1 MYHYFTLLTLNA
13 VFIPSLMK
21 FRQGDASTMGSDP
34 FIPRSNI
41 RIHLHEG
48 ITARA
53 GLLDEQGLLLTG
65 STCLVLILNISRH
78 GLSFLS
84 GLRFPVHKG
93 YMLDFQMNISGVAFN
108 LRGHVVWRNMR
119 DNQYEY
125 GLIFHPPNRLQSM
138 LVRMLNQ
145 ELLRQSPQQHKIHAL
160 YRALSRK
167 GLQ

>member
-1 MYHYFTLLTLNA
+1 
-13 VFIPSLMK
+13 
-21 FRQGDASTMGSDP
+21 MGADP
-34 FIPRSNI
+34 FIQRSNI

-53 GLLDEQGLLLTG
+53 GLLNEQGLLLTA
-65 STCLVLILNISRH
+65 STCSVLILNISRQ

-93 YMLDFQMNISGVAFN
+93 YLMDFQMNISGVAFN
-108 LRGHVVWRNMR
+108 LRGHVVWRNTR

-125 GLIFHPPNRLQSM
+125 GITFYPPNRLRSV

-145 ELLRQSPQQHKIHAL
+145 ELLRQSPQQYKIHAL
-160 YRALSRK
+160 YRALSHK
-167 GLQ
+167 AF

>member
-1 MYHYFTLLTLNA
+1 
-13 VFIPSLMK
+13 
-21 FRQGDASTMGSDP
+21 MGADP
-34 FIPRSNI
+34 FKPRSDI
-41 RIHLHEG
+41 RIHLIEG

-65 STCLVLILNISRH
+65 STCPVLILNISRQ

-93 YMLDFQMNISGVAFN
+93 YMLDFQMTISGMPMN
-108 LRGHVVWRNMR
+108 LRGHVVWRNAR

-125 GLIFHPPNRLQSM
+125 GLVFHPPNRLRSM

-145 ELLRQSPQQHKIHAL
+145 ELLRQSPQQYKIHAL

-167 GLQ
+167 AFQ

>member
-1 MYHYFTLLTLNA
+1 MVA
-13 VFIPSLMK
+13 
-21 FRQGDASTMGSDP
+21 DP

-53 GLLDEQGLLLTG
+53 GLLDEQGLLLTA
-65 STCLVLILNISRH
+65 STCPVLILNISRH

-84 GLRFPVHKG
+84 GLCFPVRKN
-93 YMLDFQMNISGVAFN
+93 YLLDFQMNISGVVLN
-108 LRGHVVWRNMR
+108 LRGHVVWRNNR
-119 DNQYEY
+119 DNQFEY
-125 GLIFHPPNRLQSM
+125 GVVFHPPYRFRAV

-160 YRALSRK
+160 YRALNHSA
-167 GLQ
+167 LQ

>member
-1 MYHYFTLLTLNA
+1 
-13 VFIPSLMK
+13 
-21 FRQGDASTMGSDP
+21 MGTDP
-34 FIPRSNI
+34 FMPRSNI
-41 RIHLHEG
+41 RIHLNEG

-65 STCLVLILNISRH
+65 STCPVLILNISRQ

-93 YMLDFQMNISGVAFN
+93 YLMDFQMHISGVPIN
-108 LRGHVVWRNMR
+108 LRGHVVWRNAR

-125 GLIFHPPNRLQSM
+125 GIVFHPPNRLRAV

-145 ELLRQSPQQHKIHAL
+145 ELLRQSPQQYKIHAL
-160 YRALSRK
+160 YRAINHK
-167 GLQ
+167 ALQ